1 MEVVQRR
8 QAYKPSCHQF
18 DAQPLCRHW
27 YRKMWIVSLMAQS
40 LWITSV
46 LCCEVL
52 LLIVVEYGRIVSL
65 ITGKSKSGC
74 SFIAWGVWNTTI
86 CSWPWCKIFCCM
98 CSMWGESMLDL
109 SCQSNYILLLHEAL
123 HDWGQKKHQ
132 ESQWVCTSV
141 GSRFADSNFILKNW
155 LCIGL
160 LVPSCIFIPLVHL
173 FFTVLLF
180 QKTFYPF
187 KIKGKFS
194 DYL

>member
-18 DAQPLCRHW
+18 DAQPLCRHR

-98 CSMWGESMLDL
+98 CSMWGESMLSIQL
-109 SCQSNYILLLHEAL
+109 HFASPWSSPWLRSEETSRKSMSLYICRQQVCRQQFYFKKLTLHRPPCSFL
-123 HDWGQKKHQ
+123 HIH
-132 ESQWVCTSV
+132 SI
-141 GSRFADSNFILKNW
+141 GSSF
-155 LCIGL
+155 
-160 LVPSCIFIPLVHL
+160 